1 MYPKC
6 QGRLY
11 EIISFKFRFSSGLN
25 QFFKSGQPP
34 EPTTIGPNLNLNLN
48 WTSTVLTLTSLS
60 AIRLSSSVHPHP
72 AHWLWLPHAYPCP
85 PAPILILITIKAVHD
100 AQLALATST
109 YVTTTSSTFHLH
121 LAHWPPSPPSH
132 QFHHLLSFHFC
143 CCSLHCQ
150 SDLTHVCCH
159 HSLIVLTDKHP
170 R

>member
-1 MYPKC
+1 MCTLNVKVGYMK
-6 QGRLY
+6 LFH
-11 EIISFKFRFSSGLN
+11 SSSGSVQVWTSSSKVASL
-25 QFFKSGQPP
+25 
-34 EPTTIGPNLNLNLN
+34 LNLNLN
-48 WTSTVLTLTSLS
+48 WTSTVLTLASLS
-60 AIRLSSSVHPHP
+60 AIRLSSIVHPHP

-100 AQLALATST
+100 AQLALETST

-121 LAHWPPSPPSH
+121 LAHWPPTPPSH
-132 QFHHLLSFHFC
+132 QFHHLPSFHFC
-143 CCSLHCQ
+143 CCSLHFQ